1 MKTKRKN
8 IFKSLLALTLVL
20 IMVLG
25 VAPISLAVPAP
36 PAFGKCCKNKDV
48 SFACG

>member
-8 IFKSLLALTLVL
+8 IFKSLLALTLAL

-25 VAPISLAVPAP
+25 VAPLSEFRGYALNLGESLY
-36 PAFGKCCKNKDV
+36 GK
-48 SFACG
+48 SGR

>member
-8 IFKSLLALTLVL
+8 IFKSLLALTLAL

-25 VAPISLAVPAP
+25 VAPLNELAGVEIGRAH
-36 PAFGKCCKNKDV
+36 V
-48 SFACG
+48 